1 MKKKFLMMI
10 SLILVMLSVL
20 GACNS
25 GKEGEETTAAV
36 ESNTGEDAANADA
49 PLLVN
54 DISITEYTVVYDA
67 RVSIGS
73 DAAMKYFKSKLN
85 QQYKIEIEPETRE
98 VDGYQILI
106 GVAGTDSSINEFF
119 STCEEGMIGFD
130 GKNIYLLSKD
140 NQGIYS
146 VVDAFF
152 AKAVE
157 SEGRSYISI
166 SQNEKVAMTKD
177 EITVMSY
184 NVLYDL
190 SAEQYRD
197 LPALANLIKEQS
209 PDVFGTQEALDAHK
223 TAILEAMPNYQ
234 CYTGV
239 KLKGGAGMSNMI
251 FWNTD
256 KFKAIEKGF
265 QYLTDTPYIESKIP
279 ESNSYRGFS
288 YVILESL
295 ATGKQFMFI
304 DVHLTY
310 RNADGDTNDDGTRLK
325 QAKYLIKFLE
335 NKKYETMP
343 IILVGDFNS
352 VPSSQTLTA
361 VENVKRFDR
370 TAWVAKNKGDLGGTT
385 TRAVRTIRDT
395 YEFDHIFVTSDRIST
410 QYFSAIDKKV
420 DGRYPADHLPVIAKI
435 AIY

>member
-25 GKEGEETTAAV
+25 DKNGEETTAAV

-152 AKAVE
+152 ARA
-157 SEGRSYISI
+157 GRS
-166 SQNEKVAMTKD
+166 
-177 EITVMSY
+177 
-184 NVLYDL
+184 LYC
-190 SAEQYRD
+190 SA
-197 LPALANLIKEQS
+197 
-209 PDVFGTQEALDAHK
+209 
-223 TAILEAMPNYQ
+223 
-234 CYTGV
+234 
-239 KLKGGAGMSNMI
+239 
-251 FWNTD
+251 
-256 KFKAIEKGF
+256 
-265 QYLTDTPYIESKIP
+265 
-279 ESNSYRGFS
+279 
-288 YVILESL
+288 
-295 ATGKQFMFI
+295 
-304 DVHLTY
+304 
-310 RNADGDTNDDGTRLK
+310 
-325 QAKYLIKFLE
+325 
-335 NKKYETMP
+335 
-343 IILVGDFNS
+343 
-352 VPSSQTLTA
+352 
-361 VENVKRFDR
+361 DR
-370 TAWVAKNKGDLGGTT
+370 
-385 TRAVRTIRDT
+385 
-395 YEFDHIFVTSDRIST
+395 S
-410 QYFSAIDKKV
+410 
-420 DGRYPADHLPVIAKI
+420 
-435 AIY
+435 